1 MEEENKNQSSLDT
14 NEAESDN
21 TSVDKSIPNSTECD
35 NPETVEE
42 TVEKKRPVALLVI
55 FNVVTS
61 LILAASILATGVLG
75 FCIYIFGDMRYNIE
89 FPSPE
94 NHEELG
100 IDPEIVEKL
109 PSGIV
114 NIALFGIDS
123 RSIAA
128 DNSKTIKG
136 RSDSIIVFSINY
148 DKKTVKMTSIL
159 RDSWVP
165 MEYKGTIRNDKI
177 NHAYA
182 YGGPTL
188 SVKTINQNFGLDIT
202 EYASVSMFQLAS
214 VIDDIGGIDI
224 EITEKERQAIN
235 KSSFL
240 YGARKD
246 NEIQKSGLV
255 HMNGPQAITYA
266 RIRKIDTD
274 MKRAQRHQTVLTA
287 MLKKIKTLPVSDY
300 PSLLRK
306 ILGRVETSMTYDEI
320 FQYVPLITSGDLK
333 IETTTVPGKDVKYK
347 KGVFSDTRGG
357 WVWKYDLKEATEYIH
372 SWIYGIEEEKEEP
385 SDEQS
390 SSTQSSTSSSNNPPT
405 ESQTNSTTQNTE
417 HK

>member
-1 MEEENKNQSSLDT
+1 MEEESKDLSL
-14 NEAESDN
+14 
-21 TSVDKSIPNSTECD
+21 
-35 NPETVEE
+35 PETDEAKQEDNSGNKSNHDEAKGNDSVNTEE
-42 TVEKKRPVALLVI
+42 APEKKRPVALLVI

-75 FCIYIFGDMRYNIE
+75 FCIYIFGDMRYNVE

-94 NHEELG
+94 DHEELG

-123 RSIAA
+123 RSTAT
-128 DNSKTIKG
+128 DNSKSIKG
-136 RSDSIIVFSINY
+136 RSDSIIILSING
-148 DKKTVKMTSIL
+148 DEKTVKMTSIL

-165 MEYKGTIRNDKI
+165 MEYKGKIRNDKI

-202 EYASVSMFQLAS
+202 EYASVSMYQLVS

-224 EITEKERQAIN
+224 EITEKERKAIN
-235 KSSFL
+235 TYSLNGKRTDPVDK
-240 YGARKD
+240 A
-246 NEIQKSGLV
+246 GLV
-255 HMNGPQAITYA
+255 HLNGFQAIAYA

-274 MKRAQRHQTVLTA
+274 MKRAQRHQAVLTA
-287 MLKKIKTLPVSDY
+287 MLKKIRTLPKTDY
-300 PSLLRK
+300 PQLLRK

-333 IETTTVPGKDVKYK
+333 VETTTIPGKNVKYK
-347 KGVFSDTRGG
+347 SGIFSDTRGG
-357 WVWKYDLKEATEYIH
+357 WVWKYDLTEATEFIH
-372 SWIYGIEEEKEEP
+372 SWIYGIEEKEEQP
-385 SDEQS
+385 AESKG
-390 SSTQSSTSSSNNPPT
+390 TTSSDNPPT
-405 ESQTNSTTQNTE
+405 DSQTQSAMTQS
-417 HK
+417 K

>member
-1 MEEENKNQSSLDT
+1 MEEESKDLSL
-14 NEAESDN
+14 
-21 TSVDKSIPNSTECD
+21 
-35 NPETVEE
+35 PETDEAKQEDNSGNKSNPDEAKGNDSVNTEE
-42 TVEKKRPVALLVI
+42 APEKKRPIALLVI

-75 FCIYIFGDMRYNIE
+75 FCIYIFGDMRYNVE

-94 NHEELG
+94 DHEELG

-123 RSIAA
+123 RSTAT
-128 DNSKTIKG
+128 DNSKSIKG
-136 RSDSIIVFSINY
+136 RSDSIIILSING
-148 DKKTVKMTSIL
+148 DEKTVKMTSIL

-165 MEYKGTIRNDKI
+165 MEYKGKIRNDKI

-202 EYASVSMFQLAS
+202 EYASVSMYQLVS

-224 EITEKERQAIN
+224 EITEKERKAIN
-235 KSSFL
+235 TYSLNGKRTDPVDK
-240 YGARKD
+240 A
-246 NEIQKSGLV
+246 GLV
-255 HMNGPQAITYA
+255 HLNGFQAIAYA

-274 MKRAQRHQTVLTA
+274 MKRAQRHQAVLTA
-287 MLKKIKTLPVSDY
+287 MLKKIRTLPKTDY
-300 PSLLRK
+300 PQLLRK

-333 IETTTVPGKDVKYK
+333 VETTTIPGKNVKYK
-347 KGVFSDTRGG
+347 SGIFSDTRGG

-372 SWIYGIEEEKEEP
+372 KWIYGIEETPDNSE
-385 SDEQS
+385 
-390 SSTQSSTSSSNNPPT
+390 SSNDGTASDNPPT
-405 ESQTNSTTQNTE
+405 ESQTQSSTTGSN
-417 HK
+417 

>member
-1 MEEENKNQSSLDT
+1 MEEESKDLSL
-14 NEAESDN
+14 
-21 TSVDKSIPNSTECD
+21 
-35 NPETVEE
+35 PETDEAKQEDTSGNKSNPDEAKGNDSVNTEE
-42 TVEKKRPVALLVI
+42 APEKKRPVALLVI

-61 LILAASILATGVLG
+61 LILASSILATGVLG
-75 FCIYIFGDMRYNIE
+75 FCIYIFGDMRYNVE

-94 NHEELG
+94 DHEELG

-123 RSIAA
+123 RSTAT
-128 DNSKTIKG
+128 DNSKSIKG
-136 RSDSIIVFSINY
+136 RSDSIIILSING
-148 DKKTVKMTSIL
+148 DEKTVKMTSIL

-165 MEYKGTIRNDKI
+165 MEYKGKIRNDKI

-202 EYASVSMFQLAS
+202 EYASVSMYQLVS

-224 EITEKERQAIN
+224 EITEKERKAIN
-235 KSSFL
+235 TYSLNGKRTDPVDK
-240 YGARKD
+240 A
-246 NEIQKSGLV
+246 GLV
-255 HMNGPQAITYA
+255 HLNGFQAIAYA

-274 MKRAQRHQTVLTA
+274 MKRAQRHQAVLTA
-287 MLKKIKTLPVSDY
+287 MLKKIRTLPKTDY
-300 PSLLRK
+300 PQLLRK

-333 IETTTVPGKDVKYK
+333 VETTTIPGKNVKYK
-347 KGVFSDTRGG
+347 SGIFSDTRGG
-357 WVWKYDLKEATEYIH
+357 WVWKYDLTEATEFIH
-372 SWIYGIEEEKEEP
+372 SWIYGIEEKEEQP
-385 SDEQS
+385 AESN
-390 SSTQSSTSSSNNPPT
+390 STTSSDNPPT
-405 ESQTNSTTQNTE
+405 DSQTQSAMTQS
-417 HK
+417 K

>member
-1 MEEENKNQSSLDT
+1 MEEENKNTNVPETDETQTIESS
-14 NEAESDN
+14 NNKSDPDLN
-21 TSVDKSIPNSTECD
+21 ECD
-35 NPETVEE
+35 NTDNSEE
-42 TVEKKRPVALLVI
+42 VVEKKRPVALLVI

-75 FCIYIFGDMRYNIE
+75 FCIYIFGDMRYNVE
-89 FPSPE
+89 FPKPDD
-94 NHEELG
+94 HEQLG
-100 IDPEIVEKL
+100 ISPEIVEKL
-109 PSGIV
+109 PPGIV

-123 RSIAA
+123 RSTAT
-128 DNSKTIKG
+128 DNSKSIKG
-136 RSDSIIVFSINY
+136 RSDSIIIISING

-165 MEYKGTIRNDKI
+165 MEYKGKMRYDKI

-188 SVKTINQNFGLDIT
+188 SVKTINQNFGLDIS
-202 EYASVSMFQLAS
+202 EYASVSMYQLVS

-224 EITEKERQAIN
+224 EITEKERIAIN
-235 KSSFL
+235 TYSINGQRTDPVEK
-240 YGARKD
+240 A
-246 NEIQKSGLV
+246 GLV
-255 HMNGPQAITYA
+255 HLDGFQSIAYA

-320 FQYVPLITSGDLK
+320 FQYVPLITASNLK
-333 IETTTVPGKDVKYK
+333 IETTTIPGKDVKYK
-347 KGVFSDTRGG
+347 KGIFSDTRGG
-357 WVWKYDLKEATEYIH
+357 WVWKYDLKDATEYLH
-372 SWIYGIEEEKEEP
+372 SWIYGIEEKEESSNN
-385 SDEQS
+385 SDNTTSSNIS
-390 SSTQSSTSSSNNPPT
+390 SSDNPPT
-405 ESQTNSTTQNTE
+405 ESQVQSTITE
-417 HK
+417 SK